1 LVFEEAAMFRLTCT
15 LSLAFL
21 VPFAIMSQA
30 SQNQAPDQ
38 VQREDGGSRQVLESI
53 VIPPKPNAPFTATL
67 HTEWIR
73 TLPGSGT
80 MTVENNRR
88 IARDSSGRIYQE
100 RWILVPKNGKYKS
113 QMNAIQISNPI
124 EHTAYTCMMDDKK
137 ICRLATYMPS
147 ASGVYDLHS
156 IQGPP
161 PGPLADHSGYSTRE
175 DLGHQTFVGVDTVG
189 TKETVTVKPGTFGN
203 DQEVT
208 MSREYWY
215 ASELAV
221 NLVSKRSDLRFGT
234 QEFTIT
240 ELNRAEPDST
250 LFALPE
256 GFAVVDQR
264 ESGKSGVD

>member
-1 LVFEEAAMFRLTCT
+1 MFRFTFALFP
-15 LSLAFL
+15 LFL
-21 VPFAIMSQA
+21 VPFAVTPQT
-30 SQNQAPDQ
+30 SQNQSPDQ
-38 VQREDGGSRQVLESI
+38 AQREDGGSRQVLESI

-73 TLPGSGT
+73 SLPGSGT

-113 QMNAIQISNPI
+113 QMNAIQISNPV
-124 EHTAYTCMMDDKK
+124 EHVAYTCIMDDKK
-137 ICRLATYMPS
+137 ICRLVTYTPS

-161 PGPLADHSGYSTRE
+161 PGPLADHSGYLTRE

-208 MSREYWY
+208 MSREYWF

-221 NLVSKRSDLRFGT
+221 NLVSKRSDPRSGT

-240 ELNRAEPDST
+240 ELNRAEPDGA
-250 LFALPE
+250 LFELPT

-264 ESGKSGVD
+264 ESGKTGVD

>member
-1 LVFEEAAMFRLTCT
+1 MFRLTFALFLAT
-15 LSLAFL
+15 LAPIAVRSQT
-21 VPFAIMSQA
+21 SQA
-30 SQNQAPDQ
+30 QPPNQAQ
-38 VQREDGGSRQVLESI
+38 GEDGGSRQVLESI

-73 TLPGSGT
+73 SLPGSGT

-88 IARDSSGRIYQE
+88 ISRDSSGRIYQE
-100 RWILVPKNGKYKS
+100 RWILVPKNGKFKS

-137 ICRLATYMPS
+137 ICRLVTYTPS
-147 ASGVYDLHS
+147 ASGVYDLQS

-161 PGPLADHSGYSTRE
+161 PGPLADHSGYSTRV

-189 TKETVTVKPGTFGN
+189 TRETVTVKPGTFGN

-215 ASELAV
+215 TSELAV
-221 NLVSKRSDLRFGT
+221 NLVSKRSDPRFGT
-234 QEFTIT
+234 QEFTVT
-240 ELNRAEPDST
+240 ELNRAEPDGA
-250 LFALPE
+250 LFELPE
-256 GFAVVDQR
+256 GFTVVDQR
-264 ESGKSGVD
+264 

>member
-1 LVFEEAAMFRLTCT
+1 MFRLTFA
-15 LSLAFL
+15 LFLAFL
-21 VPFAIMSQA
+21 FPFEITPQT
-30 SQNQAPDQ
+30 SQNQPPNRAQ
-38 VQREDGGSRQVLESI
+38 GEDGGSRQVLESI
-53 VIPPKPNAPFTATL
+53 IIPPKPNAPFTATL
-67 HTEWIR
+67 HAEWIR
-73 TLPGSGT
+73 SLPGSGT

-100 RWILVPKNGKYKS
+100 RWILVPKNGTYKS

-124 EHTAYTCMMDDKK
+124 EHIAYTCMMDDKK
-137 ICRLATYMPS
+137 ICRLVTYTPS
-147 ASGVYDLHS
+147 ASAVYDLHS
-156 IQGPP
+156 IQGAP

-215 ASELAV
+215 ASELGV
-221 NLVSKRSDLRFGT
+221 NLVSKRSDPRSGT

-256 GFAVVDQR
+256 GFTVVDQR
-264 ESGKSGVD
+264 QSGTSGVD

>member
-1 LVFEEAAMFRLTCT
+1 MFRLTFA
-15 LSLAFL
+15 LFLAFL
-21 VPFAIMSQA
+21 VPFAVTSQT
-30 SQNQAPDQ
+30 SQNQPPNQAQ
-38 VQREDGGSRQVLESI
+38 GEDGGSRQVLESI

-73 TLPGSGT
+73 SLPGSGT

-124 EHTAYTCMMDDKK
+124 EHIAYTCMMDDKK
-137 ICRLATYMPS
+137 ICRMVTYTSS
-147 ASGVYDLHS
+147 ASSVNNIYG

-161 PGPLADHSGYSTRE
+161 PGPLADHSSYSTRE

-203 DQEVT
+203 DQEVI

-215 ASELAV
+215 ASELGV
-221 NLVSKRSDLRFGT
+221 NLVSKRSDPRSGT

-240 ELNRAEPDST
+240 ELNRAEPDGT
-250 LFALPE
+250 LFELPQ
-256 GFAVVDQR
+256 GFTIVDQR
-264 ESGKSGVD
+264 QSSTGGVD

>member
-1 LVFEEAAMFRLTCT
+1 MFRLTFALFLTT
-15 LSLAFL
+15 LAPIAVRSQT
-21 VPFAIMSQA
+21 SQA
-30 SQNQAPDQ
+30 QPPNQAQ
-38 VQREDGGSRQVLESI
+38 GEDGGSRQVLESI

-73 TLPGSGT
+73 SLPGSGT

-88 IARDSSGRIYQE
+88 ISRDSSGRIYQE
-100 RWILVPKNGKYKS
+100 RWILVPKNGKFKS

-137 ICRLATYMPS
+137 ICRLVTYTPS
-147 ASGVYDLHS
+147 ASGVYDLQS

-161 PGPLADHSGYSTRE
+161 PGPLADHSGYSTRV

-189 TKETVTVKPGTFGN
+189 TRETVTVKPGTFGN

-215 ASELAV
+215 TSELAV
-221 NLVSKRSDLRFGT
+221 NLVSKRSDPRFGT
-234 QEFTIT
+234 QEFRVT
-240 ELNRAEPDST
+240 ELNRAEPDGA
-250 LFALPE
+250 LFELPE
-256 GFAVVDQR
+256 GFTVVDQR
-264 ESGKSGVD
+264 